1 MRLTPQAEAEL
12 RWFALESESELGL
25 RSPIGSMLE
34 RARAGQLF
42 DTGNT
47 TPEPDMTRAM
57 AASRRATRIR
67 DRLRRM
73 GRPYGDVLLCAYCA
87 GPPPGLLSLGRLGA
101 VAPFTPAAR
110 SAYGTTSRPRRT
122 TLARQL
128 GAMLSKSDELR
139 AKVLAECDVMLS
151 EACKRWKDER

>member
-1 MRLTPQAEAEL
+1 MRLAPSDELEL
-12 RWFALESESELGL
+12 RWYALESEAEMGL

-42 DTGNT
+42 ETGNT
-47 TPEPDMTRAM
+47 TPEPDMSRAM

-67 DRLRRM
+67 DKLRAI

-87 GPPPGLLSLGRLGA
+87 GPPPGLLNLGRLGA
-101 VAPFTPAAR
+101 VAPFTAAAR
-110 SAYGTTSRPRRT
+110 HAYGRNSRPRRS

-128 GAMLSKSDELR
+128 GLMLRKSDELR
-139 AKVLAECDVMLS
+139 TKVLAECDAMLS
-151 EACKRWKDER
+151 EACKRWRDAR